1 MLVQII
7 ATGLWPYAF
16 AYQLQSSLE
25 AVLEAVMPRHPV
37 KTVHVLCPACTDY
50 AIDLQLA
57 RAAAGASMD
66 VSCAA
71 SRKRCGPFGVAG
83 FRCWDHGIS
92 DESERRGFLAAAL
105 EKAREDINYVTHALD
120 VMRRYMLCYCVFA
133 VASAGERWR
142 GCCTNY
148 RS

>member
-1 MLVQII
+1 
-7 ATGLWPYAF
+7 
-16 AYQLQSSLE
+16 
-25 AVLEAVMPRHPV
+25 MPRHPV

-57 RAAAGASMD
+57 RAAAGASVD

-71 SRKRCGPFGVAG
+71 SRKRCGTFGVAG

-105 EKAREDINYVTHALD
+105 EKAREDNNYVTHALD

-133 VASAGERWR
+133 VASGGVAAAQTTEANTMLSAMYCVPGGVE
-142 GCCTNY
+142 T
-148 RS
+148 SS